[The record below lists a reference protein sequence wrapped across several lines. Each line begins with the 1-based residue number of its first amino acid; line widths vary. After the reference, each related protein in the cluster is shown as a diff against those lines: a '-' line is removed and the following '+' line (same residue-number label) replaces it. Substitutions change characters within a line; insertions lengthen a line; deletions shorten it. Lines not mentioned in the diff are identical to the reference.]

1 MVLDKR
7 TTPIDAVGYILSQII
22 GAIAA
27 AVVVIARAS
36 TRRP

>member
-22 GAIAA
+22 GAIFAA
-27 AVVVIARAS
+27 SHRAVAS
-36 TRRP
+36 ASRR